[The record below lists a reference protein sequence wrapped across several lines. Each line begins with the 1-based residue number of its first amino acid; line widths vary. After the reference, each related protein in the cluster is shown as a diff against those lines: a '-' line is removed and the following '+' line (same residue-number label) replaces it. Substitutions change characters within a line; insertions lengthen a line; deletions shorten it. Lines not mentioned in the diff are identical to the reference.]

1 MKKIF
6 LAALMAVSMAAC
18 HDNNYPQYQT
28 QNPNA
33 GVQQPVYVSAP
44 AQSNNGGVLTGA
56 LLGGAAGFMAGK
68 LSTRNAAASPA
79 PVNHTTIIQQKV
91 VKNVTVNHAPVVAPV
106 AAPAPKLSLSKPVK
120 TSSNFGGFNKR
131 R

>member
-6 LAALMAVSMAAC
+6 LAALMAVSLAAC

-28 QNPNA
+28 QNPNV
-33 GVQQPVYVSAP
+33 GVQQPVYVAAP

-68 LSTRNAAASPA
+68 LSNRSAAAAPA

-91 VKNVTVNHAPVVAPV
+91 VKNIVVNQAPKVAPV
-106 AAPAPKLSLSKPVK
+106 STPAPRLSLAKPVK
-120 TSSNFGGFNKR
+120 SVSFGGFNKR
-131 R
+131 K